1 MLPIEDAL
9 PQLAAALASHSTA
22 VLVAPPGAGKT
33 TRVPL
38 ALLDEPWLA
47 GGRILILEPR
57 RIAARG
63 AAGRMAQTL
72 GEAVGRTV
80 GIRARFGTRVSSD
93 TRIEVMTEGVF
104 TRLVLGNPGLDGIA
118 AVLFDEFHERSL
130 DSDLGLALALDIQSG
145 LRDDLRI
152 LVMSATIDGAR
163 VANMLGNA
171 PVITSEGRA
180 FPVDTRYLGRDR
192 MGRIEDDM
200 AAAVRRALA
209 DETGSILA
217 FLPGQGE
224 ILRTAERLAASPL
237 PVGVVL
243 APLYGALSAGEQDRA
258 IQPAPAG
265 SRKVVLA
272 TAIAETSLTI
282 EGVRIVIDSGLARV
296 PRFDPGAR
304 VTRLETVR
312 VSRASAD
319 QRRGRAGRLE
329 PGVCYRLWDEPET
342 MSLRPFETPEIM
354 AADLAGLVLDCAAW
368 GVSDPG
374 QLTWLDPPPVAGVA
388 AARAELE
395 RLGAL
400 AAAGG
405 LSAHGQ
411 TIGTLALP
419 PHLASM
425 VVRAA
430 RSGQVREAASIAAIL
445 VERGMGGRSCDL
457 DDRLRAFAADRSA
470 RGRDMRALAE
480 RWAQAANEVASSP
493 HHRSEPTRSTAG
505 LLALAYPDRIA
516 IARGQPGDFQLA
528 SGRGG
533 RLDAAEALASA
544 RLLVVAELVGSAA
557 AGRITLAARLDDA
570 ELADIAADQIVS
582 SRELSFD
589 TASGS
594 VRARLNRRLGRLVLE
609 SRPVPVVGDD
619 AVAQILCAGIA
630 ELGIGR
636 LPWSKAQMQLRH
648 RIGFLRRSGDM
659 RAPDLTDAAL
669 AADAE
674 GWLQPYLAGKTAAAE
689 IGAAD
694 LDAALAGLIP
704 WELQRGLDD
713 AVPTHFTAPTGN
725 RHPIDYEGEGAP
737 RVGLRVQEL
746 FGLKVHPSVAGGRLP
761 LTLELHSPAGRPI
774 QVTRDL
780 PGFWAGSWRD
790 VCADMR
796 GRYPKHPWPDDP
808 ANAPP
813 TARAK
818 PRGR

>member
-1 MLPIEDAL
+1 MLPIEEAL
-9 PQLAAALASHSTA
+9 PRLKAALASHNSA

-38 ALLDEPWLA
+38 ALLGEPWLA
-47 GGRILILEPR
+47 GGRIVILEPR

-63 AAGRMAQTL
+63 AAARMAETL
-72 GEAVGRTV
+72 GQSVGQTV
-80 GIRARFGTRVSSD
+80 GIRARFATRVGRE

-104 TRLVLGNPGLDGIA
+104 TRLVLDDPGLDGIA

-130 DSDLGLALALDIQSG
+130 DSDLGLALARDVQSA

-152 LVMSATIDGAR
+152 LLMSATIDGAR
-163 VANMLGNA
+163 VASLLGDA

-200 AAAVRRALA
+200 AVAVRRALA

-237 PVGVVL
+237 PAGVVL
-243 APLYGALSAGEQDRA
+243 APLYGALSAAEQDRA

-329 PGVCYRLWDEPET
+329 PGVCYRLWDAPET

-374 QLTWLDPPPVAGVA
+374 QLTWLDPPPASGVA

-405 LSAHGQ
+405 LSAHGEA
-411 TIGTLALP
+411 IRTLALP

-425 VVRAA
+425 VVQAA
-430 RSGQVREAASIAAIL
+430 RSGQAREAASIAAIL

-480 RWAQAANEVASSP
+480 RWAQAANEVAPSSD
-493 HHRSEPTRSTAG
+493 RLEPSRSTAG
-505 LLALAYPDRIA
+505 LLSLAYPDRIA

-533 RLDAAEALASA
+533 RLDPAEALASA
-544 RLLVVAELVGSAA
+544 RLLVVADLVGSAA
-557 AGRITLAARLDDA
+557 AGRITLAARLDEA

-589 TASGS
+589 AASGS

-619 AVAQILCAGIA
+619 AVAQILCAGIT

-636 LPWSKAQMQLRH
+636 LPWSKAQLQLRQ
-648 RIGFLRRSGDM
+648 RIGFLRRSGHM

-669 AADAE
+669 AADVEA
-674 GWLQPYLAGKTAAAE
+674 WLQPYLAGKTAVAE
-689 IGAAD
+689 IGVAD
-694 LDAALAGLIP
+694 LDAALTGLIP

-746 FGLKVHPSVAGGRLP
+746 FGLKAHPSVAGGRLP